1 MSLDRARS
9 ALSFVSADD
18 RDVWVR
24 MAMAIKSE
32 FGEDAYLVWDQWSQ
46 TSDSYR
52 PDSAKAVWR
61 SVKASGGVSCGT
73 LFKTAIENGWRDDG
87 EHHRATPAEMAE
99 LRLKAAQRA
108 SEEAKERTAE
118 AFSAANKAARI
129 LARCELAKH
138 AYFDAKGMPDRLG
151 LVWPRDG
158 MDPILCV
165 PMRIGA
171 DLAGLQMISIHGDKK
186 FLKGQRT
193 KCAGFVI
200 GSSGKDLYCEGY
212 ATGLSVSICMAAL
225 KIPARIHVCF
235 SAGNLAHMA
244 RSGFVIADHDASGTG
259 ERSAKE
265 TGLPYYM
272 PTNVGDDFNDEW
284 LRVGTF
290 KASQLLRGLFL
301 KK

>member
-1 MSLDRARS
+1 MSERIRS
-9 ALSFVSADD
+9 ALSHILADD
-18 RDVWVR
+18 RDIWVA
-24 MAMAIKSE
+24 MAMATKSE
-32 FGEDAYLVWDQWSQ
+32 LGDAGFDVWDQWSQ

-87 EHHRATPAEMAE
+87 AHRRATPAEMAE
-99 LRLKAAQRA
+99 LRRIAAQRA
-108 SEEAKERTAE
+108 TEEAKERTAE
-118 AFSAANKAARI
+118 ALAAANKASGI

-138 AYFDAKGMPDRLG
+138 AYLDAKGMPDRLG
-151 LVWPRDG
+151 LVWARDG

-193 KCAGFVI
+193 KGAEFVI